1 MYLKINPK
9 KITSAELALIVK
21 SLLRG
26 EVIVY
31 PTDTI
36 YGIGCLATNTKAIQK
51 IKAIK
56 KRDPNKPLLILV
68 SSLYMAKKYCFVSKK
83 QELILKELWS
93 GHRPTSIILKHRNL
107 LSKEL
112 IPKQEGIAV
121 RLPKS
126 DFLRKMIRTA
136 GTPIV
141 STSFN
146 ISGEAVWNQ
155 VAFLAD
161 KKLSKSDHDLVIDG
175 GELNNKASKII
186 DLTSDTI
193 KIIRN

>member
-1 MYLKINPK
+1 MYLKINQQ
-9 KITSAELALIVK
+9 KITSADLALIIK
-21 SLLRG
+21 SLNRG

-36 YGIGCLATNTKAIQK
+36 YGLGCVASDV
-51 IKAIK
+51 KAIK
-56 KRDPNKPLLILV
+56 KIKLIKKRDANKPLLILV

-83 QELILKELWS
+83 QEEILKELWTS
-93 GHRPTSIILKHRNL
+93 KRPTSVILRHRNL
-107 LSKEL
+107 LPKEL
-112 IPKQEGIAV
+112 IPKHEGIAV

-146 ISGEAVWNQ
+146 VSGEPVWNQ

-161 KKLSKSDHDLVIDG
+161 KKLTKADPDLIIDG

-186 DLTSDTI
+186 DLTGDVI
-193 KIIRN
+193 KVIRK